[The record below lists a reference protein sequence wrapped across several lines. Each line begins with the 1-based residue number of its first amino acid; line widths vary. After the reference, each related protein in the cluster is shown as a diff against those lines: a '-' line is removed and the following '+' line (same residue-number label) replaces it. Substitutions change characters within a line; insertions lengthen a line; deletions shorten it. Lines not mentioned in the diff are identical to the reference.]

1 MQTRTR
7 ASAVKIYLFF
17 LFISLFAIS
26 GCGLDIDF
34 GSADDKNAE
43 VKPNETIMG
52 VIEAVLPSE
61 YKESSFV
68 IKACV
73 VKDGNEEDCHEV
85 AGISEGED
93 FSLEANLD
101 PEVKLEIFE
110 SGNENSF
117 TNPERLDVFPGAT
130 INIGDITIKKDKD
143 LSYDRDDIDI
153 TFNGEVS
160 NDENC
165 EEENDELTG
174 SIDVTISSEGSRTVL
189 ITVKLDGANIRGE
202 RYPMCHQIAS
212 GHEVE
217 VDGILKSSKTVE
229 ATIIEIE

>member
-1 MQTRTR
+1 MQTKTR

-17 LFISLFAIS
+17 LFISLFAVS

-34 GSADDKNAE
+34 GSGNNENTD

-52 VIEAVLPSE
+52 VIEAVPPA
-61 YKESSFV
+61 YKESSFD

-73 VKDGNEEDCHEV
+73 VKDGNEEECHEV
-85 AGISEGED
+85 AGVSEGED

-101 PEVKLEIFE
+101 PGVKLKIFE
-110 SGNENSF
+110 SGNENPF
-117 TNPERLDVFPGAT
+117 TNPERLDVFPGVT
-130 INIGDITIKKDKD
+130 INIGDITIKKNEDIG
-143 LSYDRDDIDI
+143 YDRDDIDI

-160 NDENC
+160 NDGNC

-174 SIDVTISSEGSRTVL
+174 SIDVTISSEGSITVL

-202 RYPMCHQIAS
+202 RYPMCHQITS

-217 VDGILKSSKTVE
+217 VDGKLKANKTVE
-229 ATIIEIE
+229 ATIIEIL